1 MFVRA
6 ICSLEESQYHS

>member
-6 ICSLEESQYHS
+6 IM

>member
-6 ICSLEESQYHS
+6 IQPPN